1 MRNGH
6 KGRMACGILELMLGV
21 GLILYICGG
30 PAADRSGCGGRGGGD
45 GGTCDLLYR
54 CNGGSGEA

>member
-21 GLILYICGG
+21 GLW
-30 PAADRSGCGGRGGGD
+30 R
-45 GGTCDLLYR
+45 T
-54 CNGGSGEA
+54 GSGLVWLRWPRWW

>member
-21 GLILYICGG
+21 GLILYICLAVWLRW
-30 PAADRSGCGGRGGGD
+30 PRWW
-45 GGTCDLLYR
+45 
-54 CNGGSGEA
+54 

>member
-21 GLILYICGG
+21 GLILSTMYVLTSKTEIKVGIFQ
-30 PAADRSGCGGRGGGD
+30 
-45 GGTCDLLYR
+45 
-54 CNGGSGEA
+54 

>member
-21 GLILYICGG
+21 GLILYCLLYTSD
-30 PAADRSGCGGRGGGD
+30 AAD
-45 GGTCDLLYR
+45 
-54 CNGGSGEA
+54 E